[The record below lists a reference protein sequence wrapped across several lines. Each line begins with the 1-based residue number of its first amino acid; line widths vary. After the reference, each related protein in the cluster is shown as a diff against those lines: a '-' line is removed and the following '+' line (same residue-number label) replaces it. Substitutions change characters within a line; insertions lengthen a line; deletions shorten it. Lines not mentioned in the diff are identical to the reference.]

1 LFWRPEKGDAKH
13 KYPRKQDIE
22 MAKFP
27 GKTVLIVDDDE
38 DIRTAIK
45 AALEDFGVTIKTT
58 GNGNQAVDMI
68 QQEVPDLLVLD
79 QMLPGRS
86 GFLVMEKIRPMRKET
101 GKPPVIM
108 ITANPGA
115 RHKVYA
121 ETLGVDVYINKP
133 FRMEKLV
140 KAAEQLLGG
149 EEEKEKKE

>member
-1 LFWRPEKGDAKH
+1 MADFEGK
-13 KYPRKQDIE
+13 DI
-22 MAKFP
+22 
-27 GKTVLIVDDDE
+27 LLVDDDR
-38 DIRTAIK
+38 DIVTAIK
-45 AALEDFGVTIKTT
+45 AALEDFGSEIRTT
-58 GNGNQAVDMI
+58 DNGNTAVEMI
-68 QQEVPDLLVLD
+68 IENPPDLLILD

-86 GFLVMEKIRPMRKET
+86 GFLVLEKISGIRKET

-140 KAAEQLLGG
+140 TAARKLLSEKAQE
-149 EEEKEKKE
+149 

>member
-1 LFWRPEKGDAKH
+1 
-13 KYPRKQDIE
+13 
-22 MAKFP
+22 MAEFENKD
-27 GKTVLIVDDDE
+27 VLLVDDDE
-38 DIRTAIK
+38 DILVAIK
-45 AALEDFGVTIKTT
+45 AALDDLGVSIRTT
-58 GNGNQAVDMI
+58 GNGNTAVDMVK
-68 QQEVPDLLVLD
+68 EKTPDLLILD

-86 GFLVMEKIRPMRKET
+86 GFLVLEKIRNIRKET

-140 KAAEQLLGG
+140 NATKDLLSAE
-149 EEEKEKKE
+149 